1 MDCVVHG
8 VTKSQTQLSN
18 FQLNNKKMWVNAVYR
33 RASDGL
39 NVYAT
44 WNYKGEDVL
53 DVNIRDSCFWSH
65 TESSIELCFFPSIQ
79 SIDDLNKWAL
89 FLVSP
94 FILEAEHI
102 AFVTESIWVQGENLQ
117 TPASSSETVSTVFVI
132 CQPLSK
138 LNLLF
143 YMSAL
148 SWLAW
153 FAFFLDISGWKWK
166 CQVAQSGLT
175 LCDPMGCSPP
185 GSSVPGILQARILKW
200 VAISF
205 SRESSQPRDRTQV
218 SCIAGRFFINWA
230 IREALFWVR

>member
-8 VTKSQTQLSN
+8 VAKSQTQLSN
-18 FQLNNKKMWVNAVYR
+18 FQFQLNNKKMWVNAVYR

-39 NVYAT
+39 NVDAT
-44 WNYKGEDVL
+44 WDYRGEDVL

-65 TESSIELCFFPSIQ
+65 IKSSIELCFFPSIQ

-153 FAFFLDISGWKWK
+153 FAFFLDVLGWKWK
-166 CQVAQSGLT
+166 CQVPHSGLT
-175 LCDPMGCSPP
+175 LCDPMGCSPL
-185 GSSVPGILQARILKW
+185 GSSVPGIL
-200 VAISF
+200 
-205 SRESSQPRDRTQV
+205 
-218 SCIAGRFFINWA
+218 
-230 IREALFWVR
+230 

>member
-1 MDCVVHG
+1 MGFCSYLCSHSSTTGLQLVKSQPDPGLIPGSGRSPGEGKGYPLQYSGLENPMDCVVLG
-8 VTKSQTQLSN
+8 VAKSRTQLSN
-18 FQLNNKKMWVNAVYR
+18 FQFQLNNKKMWVNAVYR
-33 RASDGL
+33 RASDGV
-39 NVYAT
+39 NVDAT
-44 WNYKGEDVL
+44 WNYRGEDVL

-65 TESSIELCFFPSIQ
+65 IESSIELCFFPSIQ

-117 TPASSSETVSTVFVI
+117 RPASSSETVSTVFVI

-153 FAFFLDISGWKWK
+153 FAFFLDILGWKWK
-166 CQVAQSGLT
+166 C
-175 LCDPMGCSPP
+175 
-185 GSSVPGILQARILKW
+185 
-200 VAISF
+200 
-205 SRESSQPRDRTQV
+205 
-218 SCIAGRFFINWA
+218 
-230 IREALFWVR
+230 